1 MRVYRWDSNGTS
13 TNWQTNRYTKNAKN
27 WKSTCCAGLGWC
39 WDDASNA
46 SGVWVCVIRSDRKST
61 VESVDMVFSLISPP
75 PPDRAHS
82 TAQRVKGP
90 NGLRLLMMFIF
101 CFSKNHQTRQQ
112 ETGCSTCCLF
122 FFSLLPGY
130 IHSGRESITRISI
143 EDRPAVGRLQHQH
156 PDGCGWCF
164 FFVGVR
170 RFMMTWSTSFLL
182 ILNRQQSTRIVGLV
196 EIHRVVVIIIVI
208 WQCLYSYNTHTLM
221 MMTQLTLLIESRV
234 IYVRDEE
241 LTSSIQSTTGY
252 MIMMIVMY
260 LLLLLYGNAER
271 RYLPFLS

>member
-82 TAQRVKGP
+82 TESKRTEWVAVVDDVHFLFFQKPSDTTARD
-90 NGLRLLMMFIF
+90 GLCNLL
-101 CFSKNHQTRQQ
+101 
-112 ETGCSTCCLF
+112 LF

-143 EDRPAVGRLQHQH
+143 EDRPVGYNISIRMGV
-156 PDGCGWCF
+156 DGVF